1 MIYVDG
7 EGNVRLEKSDSTQ
20 ELASIVSTPEA
31 RQNLLDIL
39 ERQID
44 CDSATACMSITIIY
58 V

>member
-1 MIYVDG
+1 MIYVDS
-7 EGNVRLEKSDSTQ
+7 EGNVRVEKSDSTQ
-20 ELASIVSTPEA
+20 EVASIVSTPEA

-44 CDSATACMSITIIY
+44 HNPATDGMSITKPY